1 MAGLAELPA
10 GRQVTIGGV
19 VTGVRGQ
26 RDKRGHDMAFFTL
39 EDYTGAI
46 EVIAFSSV
54 YETARP
60 LVHSDVPILVTGRL
74 DRRDDETGKVVAEAI
89 VPLAQAATE
98 GERRLEVRVPREK
111 CEQEILNE
119 VRSVLLR
126 NSGSMPVT
134 ITIDTGASRAILATD
149 LRVAL
154 HDGLLEPLATLLGPG
169 NVRLAEP
176 PTTAAARTGNG
187 HAEKR

>member
-1 MAGLAELPA
+1 M
-10 GRQVTIGGV
+10 
-19 VTGVRGQ
+19 
-26 RDKRGHDMAFFTL
+26 
-39 EDYTGAI
+39 

-74 DRRDDETGKVVAEAI
+74 DRRDEETGKVVAEAI

-134 ITIDTGASRAILATD
+134 ITIDTGASQAILATD

-154 HDGLLEPLATLLGPG
+154 HDGLLEPLATLLGPE
-169 NVRLAEP
+169 NVRLADP
-176 PTTAAARTGNG
+176 AVAVAARAGNG
-187 HAEKR
+187 HAEQR